1 MQAASRQGVGSK
13 DQATRSSRRMTMALR
28 IQNNV
33 EAFNAH
39 RNLSATG
46 DRLAT
51 SMERLSSGY
60 RINRAADDAAGLA
73 ISERLRGQIG
83 GLDQAQR
90 NVQDAVSL
98 VQTAEGSLTEVHAML
113 QRIRELAV
121 QYKNGSLSTA
131 DRTAIQSEV
140 NQLGSEIERI
150 GSSSQFNGIN
160 LLNSSQTISFQVGAK
175 DGETITV
182 STISL
187 GSASGVGSTYLAL
200 TSTSATD
207 ISEIDAAIDNVSAQ
221 RASFGAVQNRLEYTL
236 QNAAIYQENLTASES
251 RVRDVDMAAEMV
263 NFTKLQIL
271 QNAGTSMLAQANQG
285 SQGVLSLLR

>member
-1 MQAASRQGVGSK
+1 
-13 DQATRSSRRMTMALR
+13 MALR

-39 RNLSATG
+39 RNLQGTESK
-46 DRLAT
+46 LAT

-73 ISERLRGQIG
+73 ISERLRGQIN
-83 GLDQAQR
+83 GLDQSQR

-113 QRIRELAV
+113 QRVRELAV

-150 GSSSQFNGIN
+150 GASAQFNGIN

-187 GSASGVGSTYLAL
+187 GSATGVGTNYLAL
-200 TSTSATD
+200 SSTSGTD
-207 ISEIDAAIDNVSAQ
+207 ISEIDAAIDNVSSQ
-221 RASFGAVQNRLEYTL
+221 RATFGAVQNRLEYTL

-271 QNAGTSMLAQANQG
+271 QQAGTAMLAQANQG

>member
-1 MQAASRQGVGSK
+1 
-13 DQATRSSRRMTMALR
+13 MALR

-39 RNLSATG
+39 RNLSVTEGALG
-46 DRLAT
+46 K

-73 ISERLRGQIG
+73 ISERLRGQIN

-113 QRIRELAV
+113 QRVRELAV

-140 NQLGSEIERI
+140 NQLASEIERI
-150 GSSSQFNGIN
+150 GSSAQFNGIN

-175 DGETITV
+175 DGESITV

-187 GSASGVGSTYLAL
+187 GSSTGGVGTNYIAL
-200 TSTSATD
+200 TSNGTTD
-207 ISEIDAAIDNVSAQ
+207 ISEIDAAIDNVSAT
-221 RASFGAVQNRLEYTL
+221 RAAFGAVQNRLEYTL

-271 QNAGTSMLAQANQG
+271 QNAGTSMLAQANQS